1 MPKDINTLK
10 TQNKAYYY
18 FVFLFLIGD
27 RVKIH
32 F

>member
-18 FVFLFLIGD
+18 LEFYISIGD
-27 RVKIH
+27 KVKIH